1 MTTDDKEMWRI
12 NIENDTDMACSMY
25 GSETAESVFR
35 RHGATCFDDLSPA
48 CDCVDCEFHTRNEV
62 SLDDP
67 LPDGEGTRGD
77 YVPDDNPTPEEII
90 SDRDLLERTCLGR

>member
-1 MTTDDKEMWRI
+1 
-12 NIENDTDMACSMY
+12 MAH
-25 GSETAESVFR
+25 ESAQARAVLGR
-35 RHGATCFDDLSPA
+35 CFCPRGKWWLCDG
-48 CDCVDCEFHTRNEV
+48 DCVDCEFHTRNEV